1 MTKRKR
7 LADFRSS
14 LKAFQSLAP
23 LKRTLLDLYL
33 TPAMKRMSSGTATR
47 RGDPVLMI
55 DSGKVNPVY
64 TDIEGAVES
73 VLFNVVPV
81 LLFIIIAR
89 GSLSSGTKRT
99 VRNNKVSAKRGLS
112 VSNQRIAKFIN
123 DF

>member
-33 TPAMKRMSSGTATR
+33 TPAMKRMSSGTPTR

-73 VLFNVVPV
+73 VPFNGVPV
-81 LLFIIIAR
+81 L
-89 GSLSSGTKRT
+89 SGFD
-99 VRNNKVSAKRGLS
+99 S
-112 VSNQRIAKFIN
+112 I
-123 DF
+123 